1 MVCVWRVGR
10 IGFPISDRA
19 GPVLPIPFI
28 TRNQIMKLTT
38 LTGLLLIIVPI
49 AFNVTFFLLQRAFE
63 YPDILR
69 KPTDHILRR
78 FKEGGASLRLLWY
91 AFTFSAVLFTPV
103 PVLVQQIF
111 QPVAP
116 WFLAAG
122 TTLGVLAGAVQ
133 FLGLIRWP
141 FLVPTLADMY
151 TQPKATQ
158 ATRDSV
164 EVVFQA
170 FHRYVGVAIGEH
182 LGYLFTSIWTAFV
195 ALAITQSPIFN
206 SWLGWIGVI
215 PAIGIFIGLFE
226 ESGLKAAGV
235 INAISYI
242 LWSIWLI
249 VLGIVMLLH

>member
-1 MVCVWRVGR
+1 ME
-10 IGFPISDRA
+10 
-19 GPVLPIPFI
+19 L
-28 TRNQIMKLTT
+28 NT
-38 LTGLLLIIVPI
+38 LTGLLLILVPV

-78 FKEGGASLRLLWY
+78 FKEGGASLRRLWY

-103 PVLVQQIF
+103 PVMVQQVF
-111 QPVAP
+111 QPAVP
-116 WFLAAG
+116 WYLVVG
-122 TTLGVLAGAVQ
+122 TTMGVLAGAVQ

-141 FLVPTLADMY
+141 FLVPSLADMY
-151 TQPKATQ
+151 TKPKATQ

-182 LGYLFTSIWTAFV
+182 LGYIFTSIWTILLCV
-195 ALAITQSPIFN
+195 AIIQTNLVSPLYG
-206 SWLGWIGVI
+206 WLGIL
-215 PAIGIFIGLFE
+215 PAIGVFIGVFE
-226 ESGLKAAGV
+226 ETGFKSAGA

-242 LWSIWLI
+242 LWSVWL
-249 VLGIVMLLH
+249 VAFGIAFLRL